1 MLRTG
6 PRAERD
12 CASLDRGIA
21 QGMTQVIGRD
31 RDARAVPPPPVVVD
45 DEPAPAKEPR
55 ARPLVLLVDD
65 IEDCRDVYGQFLR
78 HTGYEVVEASDGNE
92 ALALARTLAPDA
104 IVMDLWMPQ
113 LDGWETIRR
122 LKALPAT
129 VAIPVLVL
137 TGDAYAQARS
147 EAEDAGCQ
155 AYLVKPCLPMDVAA
169 EVGRLLVDVRAG
181 TAPSDVR
188 VLSERRSG
196 GRRHSETGGGLLAA
210 VVEDVDRRHREVVR
224 QLGEMEKDL
233 LSLHG
238 EKRTALLH
246 RLEKVRA
253 TEKAL
258 SRNIDSLKIIA
269 RSADVKI
276 TIPASRRSRKS

>member
-1 MLRTG
+1 
-6 PRAERD
+6 
-12 CASLDRGIA
+12 
-21 QGMTQVIGRD
+21 MTQVIGRD
-31 RDARAVPPPPVVVD
+31 ARTVPHPPPVVD
-45 DEPAPAKEPR
+45 DDTAPVRAPR

-78 HTGYEVVEASDGNE
+78 HTGYEVVEAEDGNE
-92 ALALARTLAPDA
+92 ALAKATTLVPDA

-113 LDGWETIRR
+113 LDGWEGIRR

-129 VAIPVLVL
+129 AAIPVLVL

-196 GRRHSETGGGLLAA
+196 GRRHSETAGGLLAA
-210 VVEDVDRRHREVVR
+210 VVEDVDKRYREVSH
-224 QLGEMEKDL
+224 QLGEMEKE
-233 LSLHG
+233 LHG
-238 EKRTALLH
+238 LEGDKRTALLH

-258 SRNIDSLKIIA
+258 ARNIETLKLLS

-276 TIPASRRSRKS
+276 TIPARRRSNSKKS

>member
-1 MLRTG
+1 
-6 PRAERD
+6 
-12 CASLDRGIA
+12 
-21 QGMTQVIGRD
+21 MTQVIGRD
-31 RDARAVPPPPVVVD
+31 ARADAPHPPIALD
-45 DEPAPAKEPR
+45 DEAAPARTPR
-55 ARPLVLLVDD
+55 TRPLVLLVDD

-92 ALALARTLAPDA
+92 ALAKATTLAPDA
-104 IVMDLWMPQ
+104 IVMDLWMPH
-113 LDGWETIRR
+113 LDGWESIRR

-129 VAIPVLVL
+129 ASIPVLVL
-137 TGDAYAQARS
+137 TGDAYAQART

-181 TAPSDVR
+181 TAPGDVR
-188 VLSERRSG
+188 VLSERRSS
-196 GRRHSETGGGLLAA
+196 GRRHSETAGGLLAA
-210 VVEDVDRRHREVVR
+210 VVEDVDKRYREVSH
-224 QLGEMEKDL
+224 QLGEMEKEL
-233 LSLHG
+233 QGLQG
-238 EKRTALLH
+238 EKRTALLL

-258 SRNIDSLKIIA
+258 ARNIETLKLLS

-276 TIPASRRSRKS
+276 TIPARRRTKKS

>member
-1 MLRTG
+1 
-6 PRAERD
+6 
-12 CASLDRGIA
+12 
-21 QGMTQVIGRD
+21 MTQVIGRD
-31 RDARAVPPPPVVVD
+31 ARAAPHVPLPL
-45 DEPAPAKEPR
+45 DEDTAPARKPR
-55 ARPLVLLVDD
+55 TRPLVLLVDD

-78 HTGYEVVEASDGNE
+78 HTGYEVVEASDGSE
-92 ALALARTLAPDA
+92 ALVMATTLAPDA
-104 IVMDLWMPQ
+104 IVMDLWMPH
-113 LDGWETIRR
+113 LDGWESIRR

-129 VAIPVLVL
+129 ASIPVLVL

-188 VLSERRSG
+188 VLSERRAG
-196 GRRHSETGGGLLAA
+196 GRRHSETAGGLLAT
-210 VVEDVDRRHREVVR
+210 VVADVDRRYREVSH
-224 QLGEMEKDL
+224 QLSEMEKE
-233 LSLHG
+233 LHGLEG
-238 EKRTALLH
+238 EKRTALLD

-258 SRNIDSLKIIA
+258 ARNIDALKLIS

-276 TIPASRRSRKS
+276 TIPARRRSRKS